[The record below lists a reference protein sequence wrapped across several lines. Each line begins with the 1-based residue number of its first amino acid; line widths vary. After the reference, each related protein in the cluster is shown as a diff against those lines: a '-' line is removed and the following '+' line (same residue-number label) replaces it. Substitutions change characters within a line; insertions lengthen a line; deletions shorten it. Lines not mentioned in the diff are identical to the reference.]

1 MTETVEYAIRCA
13 GGRLIHYG
21 HEQLQGRDAEEVRL
35 IADQAAG
42 ARGATPSRCGGK
54 PHVIVSRRRIV
65 TDWEPVGGEQ

>member
-35 IADQAAG
+35 IADRVAG
-42 ARGATPSRCGGK
+42 RDDTTSSWCGGK

-65 TDWEPVGGEQ
+65 TDWEPVGGER